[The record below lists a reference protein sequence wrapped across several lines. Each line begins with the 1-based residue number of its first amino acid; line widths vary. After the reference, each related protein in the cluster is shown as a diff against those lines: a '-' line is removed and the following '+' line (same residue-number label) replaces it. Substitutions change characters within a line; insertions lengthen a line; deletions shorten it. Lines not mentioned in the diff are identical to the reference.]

1 MSKIDLIS
9 ENEEIKKAYR
19 IIRRKLE
26 RSEANRVQLEAA
38 NETKS
43 LFLIK
48 IIRDFEESQQ
58 SLQRKSKELENAISN
73 LQEMH
78 LITKQAQQVAEEAN
92 RTKSDFLANMSH
104 ELRTPLNAIIGY
116 SEMVAEDAQNI
127 SEMEMVEDIDKIRNA
142 GKHLLNLINDVLD
155 LSKIESGKM
164 DLYLESFSVNELVQ
178 EIVDTVKPICDRNN
192 NQLIINSPES
202 LVIMYSDWTK
212 VRQSLFNLVSNA
224 SKFTNNGQIYLNI
237 TRESFSQVSS
247 SGSLHP
253 VICFQVCDTGIGI
266 KPEQLSR
273 LFQPFSQADNSTTRK
288 YGGTGLGLAITRE
301 FATMM
306 GGEVTVTSE
315 YGQGSTFTLRLPQ
328 KMAIAEWDWAKC
340 HHVSF
345 GLE

>member
-1 MSKIDLIS
+1 MSQIDLVL

-19 IIRRKLE
+19 IIQKKLE
-26 RSEANRVQLEAA
+26 RSETNRVQLEAA

-58 SLQRKSKELENAISN
+58 SVQLKSKELESALAH

-78 LITKQAQQVAEEAN
+78 LTTKQSQQVAEAAN

-116 SEMVAEDAQNI
+116 SEI
-127 SEMEMVEDIDKIRNA
+127 LVEDIQHIDQWQTVEDLNKIRSA

-164 DLYLESFSVNELVQ
+164 NLYLESFNINELAQ
-178 EIVDTVKPICDRNN
+178 GISDTVKPVCDKNN
-192 NQLIINSPES
+192 NQLIINCPND
-202 LVIMYSDWTK
+202 IGDMHSDWTK

-224 SKFTNNGQIYLNI
+224 SKFTNGGQIYFNI
-237 TRESFSQVSS
+237 TQESLPQINSCKTTSS
-247 SGSLHP
+247 F
-253 VICFQVCDTGIGI
+253 IRFQICDTGIGI
-266 KPEQLSR
+266 KSEQIAK
-273 LFQPFSQADNSTTRK
+273 LFEPFSQADNSTTRK
-288 YGGTGLGLAITRE
+288 YGGTGLGLAITKE

-306 GGEVTVTSE
+306 GGEVTVVSE
-315 YGQGSTFTLRLPQ
+315 YGQGSTFTLRLPRVVRLT
-328 KMAIAEWDWAKC
+328 E
-340 HHVSF
+340 
-345 GLE
+345 

>member
-19 IIRRKLE
+19 IIQKKLE

-48 IIRDFEESQQ
+48 IIRNFEESQQ
-58 SLQRKSKELENAISN
+58 SVQLKSKELENALSH

-78 LITKQAQQVAEEAN
+78 LITKKSQQLAEEAN
-92 RTKSDFLANMSH
+92 RTKSDFLANISH

-116 SEMVAEDAQNI
+116 SEILAEDIQDI
-127 SEMEMVEDIDKIRNA
+127 DQSQMVKDLDKIRNA

-164 DLYLESFSVNELVQ
+164 DLYVERFNINELAQ
-178 EIVDTVKPICDRNN
+178 EIADTVKPICDKNN
-192 NQLIINSPES
+192 NKFIVNCADN
-202 LVIMYSDWTK
+202 VGDMHSDWTK

-224 SKFTNNGQIYLNI
+224 SKFTNGGQIYLNI
-237 TRESFSQVSS
+237 TKESRFSTTI
-247 SGSLHP
+247 GDNTD
-253 VICFQVCDTGIGI
+253 VIRFQICDTGIGI
-266 KPEQLSR
+266 KSEQISK
-273 LFQPFSQADNSTTRK
+273 LFEPFSQADNSTTRK
-288 YGGTGLGLAITRE
+288 YGGTGLGLAITKE

-306 GGEVTVTSE
+306 GGEVTVVSE
-315 YGQGSTFTLRLPQ
+315 YGQGSTFTLRLPRVVRLT
-328 KMAIAEWDWAKC
+328 E
-340 HHVSF
+340 
-345 GLE
+345 